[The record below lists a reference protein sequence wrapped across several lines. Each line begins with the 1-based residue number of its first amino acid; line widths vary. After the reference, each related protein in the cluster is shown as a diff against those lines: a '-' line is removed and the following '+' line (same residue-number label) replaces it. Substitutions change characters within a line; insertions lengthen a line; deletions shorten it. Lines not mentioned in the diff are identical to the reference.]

1 MDATESR
8 REKQLAYNAEHG
20 CEMQSTKGSTML
32 SIFDLLKDQ
41 IQEEEPLEYVG
52 SRKSSRLD
60 LLNMP
65 TTTVFTTASTSSS
78 QEVET
83 DHLPSKP
90 GVYFWKDADGKI
102 LYVGKAKKLRNRVKS
117 YLSPQANHSSRIR
130 AMLAKATQI
139 DFVLTPSDRDA
150 LILESNLIKH
160 HQPLYN
166 VLLKDDEAYP
176 YICASIG
183 DSYPRFSIAPRR
195 QEGTK
200 AAKYKYFGP
209 YPHFKE
215 INAILEGIE
224 AKYDLR
230 AKSFAARHGG
240 GDKAEYSDLFQRV
253 LTEVFEAK
261 GSSGDK
267 ESLPGLR
274 SEFEE
279 ASNLFES
286 KWNTCRDV
294 VAIGKDP
301 IDNKKAIVHVMQL
314 RDGMVAGRFSYS
326 CELLSGISG
335 EEEYAALIETV
346 LEKQH
351 YPSGEGSR
359 DGRTSFF
366 PDEVLVQFP
375 IDATEL
381 KKVIR
386 SVRKELEPE
395 RFGTVVVRTA
405 ATRGQRKETDLR
417 AMQFAEENAMEVFAQ
432 RSFENVNGATKTSLD
447 GTASREL
454 AKLLSLEAA
463 PNRIEC
469 YDISHTQGE
478 FTVGSRVVFV
488 GGKPAPHLYRR
499 FNIKTVDGVDDY
511 ASLSEVLERRF
522 RRAWVNGSGGS
533 VPKDS
538 PWSLPDLVVIDGGRG
553 QLGAAIKG
561 MAKANVYPKLATNA
575 ELATG
580 DGIIEETILDL
591 QVKESKAG
599 RKASIP
605 VIALAKDKEEVFVP
619 NLSDPVNETSDSAAL
634 LLLRSLRDESHRFA
648 LTAHR
653 KRRKVVASEPG
664 LVKMQ
669 QSERAP

>member
-1 MDATESR
+1 MDATQSR

-20 CEMQSTKGSTML
+20 CEMKSTKGSTML
-32 SIFDLLKDQ
+32 SIFDLLKDV
-41 IQEEEPLEYVG
+41 IKEEEPLEYADA
-52 SRKSSRLD
+52 KKKPRLD
-60 LLNMP
+60 VVNMP
-65 TTTVFTTASTSSS
+65 TTTTYIAPSTSTS

-83 DHLPSKP
+83 DHIPSKP
-90 GVYFWKDADGKI
+90 GVYFWKDANDKI

-117 YLSPQANHSSRIR
+117 YLSPQAKHSSRIK

-160 HQPLYN
+160 HQPPYN

-183 DSYPRFSIAPRR
+183 DAYPRFFIAPRR

-200 AAKYKYFGP
+200 AAKYRYFGP
-209 YPHFKE
+209 YPHFRE

-224 AKYDLR
+224 DKYELR

-240 GDKAEYSDLFQRV
+240 GNKAEYDNHFQHV
-253 LTEVFEAK
+253 LTEVFERK
-261 GSSGDK
+261 GAPGDI
-267 ESLPGLR
+267 ESLTGMR
-274 SEFEE
+274 NVFEE
-279 ASNLFES
+279 ASVLFES
-286 KWNTCRDV
+286 KWNECRDV

-301 IDNKKAIVHVMQL
+301 GDNKKAIVHVIQL
-314 RDGMVAGRFSYS
+314 REGMVAGRFSYS
-326 CELLSGISG
+326 CELPSGISG
-335 EEEYAALIETV
+335 EEEYSALIETV

-366 PDEVLVQFP
+366 PDEILVQYA
-375 IDATEL
+375 IDSTEL
-381 KKVIR
+381 KKIIR
-386 SVRKELEPE
+386 TLRKEQEPD
-395 RFGTVVVRTA
+395 RCGSVVVRTV
-405 ATRGQRKETDLR
+405 TSRGQRKETDFR
-417 AMQFAEENAMEVFAQ
+417 AMQFAKENVMQVIAQ
-432 RSFENVNGATKTSLD
+432 KTFENTHGATATSLD

-454 AKLLSLEAA
+454 GALLSLESP

-478 FTVGSRVVFV
+478 FTVGSRVVFE

-499 FNIKTVDGVDDY
+499 FNIKTVAGVDDY
-511 ASLSEVLERRF
+511 ASLTEVLERRF
-522 RRAWVNGSGGS
+522 RRAWVNGSGGN
-533 VPKDS
+533 VPKDN

-561 MAKANVYPKLATNA
+561 MARADVYPKLTNPSRPA
-575 ELATG
+575 EESDVFESGVPGESL
-580 DGIIEETILDL
+580 DG
-591 QVKESKAG
+591 A

-619 NLSDPVNETSDSAAL
+619 DRSDPVNQTSDSPAL

-648 LTAHR
+648 LSAHR
-653 KRRKVVASEPG
+653 KRRQVV
-664 LVKMQ
+664 L
-669 QSERAP
+669 